1 MVRTFSERVI
11 VLDHGKKIAEGDAEQ
26 ILNTPG
32 GDRGVSRKA
41 AQVSPFL
48 AVERVSAGY
57 GLAPVLRDV
66 SLHVDAGE
74 VIAVLGANGAG
85 KTTLL
90 RTIFSLI
97 APTSG
102 RIVFE
107 GNDLG
112 GTPAH
117 QVVSRRLAM
126 VPEGGRLFPFM
137 TVRENLELGAF
148 NPASRAETGRNLD
161 EVLTLFPILAERR
174 AQLAGSLSGG
184 ERQMCAIAR
193 ALMSHPRLLALDEPS
208 AGLSPVMV
216 EKVFDFIRSVVAS
229 RQLTILLVEQH
240 VEDALEIAN
249 RAYVIERGEI
259 VKTGTGA
266 GLMSDPDVQRAYM
279 GL

>member
-1 MVRTFSERVI
+1 MSGFLVV
-11 VLDHGKKIAEGDAEQ
+11 EQ
-26 ILNTPG
+26 I
-32 GDRGVSRKA
+32 
-41 AQVSPFL
+41 
-48 AVERVSAGY
+48 SAGY
-57 GLAPVLRDV
+57 GLAPVLREV
-66 SLHVDAGE
+66 SLQVDRGE
-74 VIAVLGANGAG
+74 VVAVLGANGAG

-90 RTIFSLI
+90 RTIYGLI

-102 RIVFE
+102 RVIFE
-107 GNDLG
+107 EADIG

-117 QVVSRRLAM
+117 RIVGRGLAM

-137 TVRENLELGAF
+137 TVKENLELGAF
-148 NPASRAETGRNLD
+148 NPSSRAETRRNLE
-161 EVLTLFPILAERR
+161 EVLELFPILAERG

-249 RAYVIERGEI
+249 RAYVMERGQL

-266 GLMSDPDVQRAYM
+266 ALMQDPDIQRAYM

>member
-1 MVRTFSERVI
+1 MS
-11 VLDHGKKIAEGDAEQ
+11 G
-26 ILNTPG
+26 
-32 GDRGVSRKA
+32 
-41 AQVSPFL
+41 FL
-48 AVERVSAGY
+48 VVERVSAGY
-57 GLAPVLRDV
+57 GLASVLREV
-66 SLHVDAGE
+66 SLQVDKGE
-74 VIAVLGANGAG
+74 VVAVLGANGAG

-90 RTIFSLI
+90 RTLYGLI
-97 APTSG
+97 APTGG
-102 RIVFE
+102 RVVFE
-107 GNDLG
+107 DTDIG

-117 QVVSRRLAM
+117 RIVSRGMAM

-137 TVRENLELGAF
+137 TVKENLELGAF
-148 NPASRAETGRNLD
+148 NPSSRAATRRNLE
-161 EVLTLFPILAERR
+161 EVLDLFPILAQRG

-184 ERQMCAIAR
+184 ERQMCAIGR

-229 RQLTILLVEQH
+229 RELTILLVEQH

-259 VKTGTGA
+259 VKTGTGNA
-266 GLMSDPDVQRAYM
+266 LLNDPDIQRAYM

>member
-1 MVRTFSERVI
+1 MSGYLTVDNI
-11 VLDHGKKIAEGDAEQ
+11 
-26 ILNTPG
+26 
-32 GDRGVSRKA
+32 
-41 AQVSPFL
+41 
-48 AVERVSAGY
+48 SAGY
-57 GLAPVLRDV
+57 GMAPVLRDV
-66 SLHVDAGE
+66 SLQVAQGE
-74 VIAVLGANGAG
+74 VVAVLGANGAG

-90 RTIFSLI
+90 RTIHGLI

-102 RIVFE
+102 RVLFE
-107 GNDLG
+107 DRAIG

-117 QVVSRRLAM
+117 HIVSLGLAM

-137 TVRENLELGAF
+137 TVKENLELGAF
-148 NPASRAETGRNLD
+148 NPSSRTGTRRNLD

-208 AGLSPVMV
+208 AGLSPMMV

-229 RQLTILLVEQH
+229 RNLTILLVEQH
-240 VEDALEIAN
+240 VEDALELAD
-249 RAYVIERGEI
+249 RAYVMERGQI
-259 VKTGTGA
+259 VKTGTGSA
-266 GLMSDPDVQRAYM
+266 MMEDPDIQRAYM

>member
-1 MVRTFSERVI
+1 M
-11 VLDHGKKIAEGDAEQ
+11 
-26 ILNTPG
+26 
-32 GDRGVSRKA
+32 
-41 AQVSPFL
+41 SPFL

-117 QVVSRRLAM
+117 QVVA
-126 VPEGGRLFPFM
+126 
-137 TVRENLELGAF
+137 A
-148 NPASRAETGRNLD
+148 ASRW
-161 EVLTLFPILAERR
+161 FPR
-174 AQLAGSLSGG
+174 AGG
-184 ERQMCAIAR
+184 C
-193 ALMSHPRLLALDEPS
+193 S
-208 AGLSPVMV
+208 
-216 EKVFDFIRSVVAS
+216 RS
-229 RQLTILLVEQH
+229 
-240 VEDALEIAN
+240 
-249 RAYVIERGEI
+249 
-259 VKTGTGA
+259 
-266 GLMSDPDVQRAYM
+266 
-279 GL
+279 

>member
-1 MVRTFSERVI
+1 MSGFLVV
-11 VLDHGKKIAEGDAEQ
+11 EQ
-26 ILNTPG
+26 I
-32 GDRGVSRKA
+32 
-41 AQVSPFL
+41 
-48 AVERVSAGY
+48 SAGY

-66 SLHVDAGE
+66 SLQVDRGE
-74 VIAVLGANGAG
+74 VVAVLGANGAG

-90 RTIFSLI
+90 RTIYGLI

-102 RIVFE
+102 RVIFE
-107 GNDLG
+107 QADIG

-117 QVVSRRLAM
+117 RIVGRGLAM

-137 TVRENLELGAF
+137 TVKENLELGAF
-148 NPASRAETGRNLD
+148 NPSSRAETRRNLE
-161 EVLTLFPILAERR
+161 EVLELFPILAERG

-249 RAYVIERGEI
+249 RAYVIERGQL

-266 GLMSDPDVQRAYM
+266 ALMQDPDIQRAYM